1 MKRERGKERNDGVR
15 WRKQQIG
22 TSRCHRWDERL
33 QCCSRGELRI
43 EWNFYNYWTS
53 FCRLWS
59 PLQHSRFSL
68 TFFSEIRTKMKPNS
82 HLITNKSRKHQ
93 EPKNK
98 NIGIN
103 KNNVFK
109 ILYWNTHER
118 ILERNAGRKQTKR
131 NSGKRARE
139 RECEGSEISSSYRFG
154 GEVSACVCEE
164 EKRGDARVFMEGH
177 EQGQESGDSYKYSGT

>member
-1 MKRERGKERNDGVR
+1 
-15 WRKQQIG
+15 
-22 TSRCHRWDERL
+22 
-33 QCCSRGELRI
+33 
-43 EWNFYNYWTS
+43 
-53 FCRLWS
+53 
-59 PLQHSRFSL
+59 
-68 TFFSEIRTKMKPNS
+68 MKPNS

-98 NIGIN
+98 NIVIN

-131 NSGKRARE
+131 NRSRRASERE

-164 EKRGDARVFMEGH
+164 EKRADARVFIEGH
-177 EQGQESGDSYKYSGT
+177 EPGQESGDSYKYSIT